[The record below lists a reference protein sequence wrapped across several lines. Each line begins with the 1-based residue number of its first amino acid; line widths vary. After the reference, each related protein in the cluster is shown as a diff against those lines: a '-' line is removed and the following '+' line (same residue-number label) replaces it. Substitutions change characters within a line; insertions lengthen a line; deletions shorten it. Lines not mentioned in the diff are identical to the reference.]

1 MSKEQ
6 IEFMKVFTAVA
17 AKGMLV
23 VLFAVLGF
31 LSVDAYTTL
40 KQNIKETQEKT
51 NESLDAIQ
59 KDVTVIKMEQV
70 RVRFEIEQLQKAEAK
85 RQEK

>member
-6 IEFMKVFTAVA
+6 IELMKVFTGVA

-70 RVRFEIEQLQKAEAK
+70 RVRFEIEQLQKEESK
-85 RQEK
+85 RHTK

>member
-6 IEFMKVFTAVA
+6 IELMKVFTAVA

-70 RVRFEIEQLQKAEAK
+70 RVRFEIEQLQKDEAK
-85 RQEK
+85 HHTK

>member
-6 IEFMKVFTAVA
+6 IELMKVFTGVA

-59 KDVTVIKMEQV
+59 KDVTTIKLEQV
-70 RVRFEIEQLQKAEAK
+70 KVRFEIEQLQKEEAK
-85 RQEK
+85 RHTK